1 MQPARSKIHPN
12 VGKFVRLGAIADPHH
27 PYPSRPAL
35 LTAYALLN
43 ALGLYTPCTGEAS
56 RQPTL
61 DKSKLFMP
69 RCLAPTD
76 PFISSPANSPT
87 CCTGRKTLRP
97 YESLILKWRYLTGF
111 HITQFKI
118 HPYTQVLRTGCA
130 NIPSYPST
138 LTLPSTRTAVTMSPG
153 TRGYIQGRVLVKKA
167 DGLQGKAAVGHGHD
181 GPVFGAGDVVV
192 AKDVPQ
198 HHIGVVDGAI
208 ARRPLRQSLTAG
220 VLVGVGTSGEIFIG
234 RVGGNPEVMLQKAR
248 PLCA

>member
-118 HPYTQVLRTGCA
+118 HPYTQVLRTRQHPP
-130 NIPSYPST
+130 IYPHTPLNQNCRDNEPGDSGVH
-138 LTLPSTRTAVTMSPG
+138 PGQGFGRKSP
-153 TRGYIQGRVLVKKA
+153 RVS
-167 DGLQGKAAVGHGHD
+167 
-181 GPVFGAGDVVV
+181 
-192 AKDVPQ
+192 
-198 HHIGVVDGAI
+198 
-208 ARRPLRQSLTAG
+208 R
-220 VLVGVGTSGEIFIG
+220 
-234 RVGGNPEVMLQKAR
+234 
-248 PLCA
+248 